1 MKYAIIGDLH
11 SSIVDLQS
19 VLNQIDQYEEPLEII
34 GLGDLF
40 ECKIGKRKLATLT
53 GPVALE
59 DAIDPS
65 DEFNALLT
73 FPTVIGNQEERI
85 AQVTHLESYLQYPV
99 EISLPH
105 ATVKH
110 GHQFDY
116 TESFDLI
123 PPSFDT
129 PILFFGHSHY
139 SAIYKEGVRMSVDFN
154 QPIKL
159 DLTKQTVVNVGSVVD
174 KQEWVIYDA
183 ENAIVTFKKALL
195 LK

>member
-11 SSIVDLQS
+11 SSIKDLKS
-19 VLNQIDQYEEPLEII
+19 VLSHIKEFEEPLEII

-53 GPVALE
+53 GPVSLE
-59 DAIDPS
+59 EAIDPS
-65 DEFNALLT
+65 DDFNALLT

-85 AQVTHLESYLQYPV
+85 AQVTNLESYLNYPA
-99 EISLPH
+99 EISLPN
-105 ATVKH
+105 AIVKH

-116 TESFDLI
+116 TESFELI
-123 PPSFDT
+123 PPPFET

-139 SAIYKEGVRMSVDFN
+139 SAIYEQGVRTAITFDT
-154 QPIKL
+154 PYEI
-159 DLTKQTVVNVGSVVD
+159 DLTKQTIINVGSVVD

-183 ENAIVTFKKALL
+183 QKATVTFKKALL